1 MFGIVPAEVFAPMVF
16 CKQCKQK
23 VEVCPHFVDS
33 IAAEKVQVVDERI
46 DWLAYREEDRIL
58 EIAYKNGQVWQL
70 SPVPPAIY
78 GEIRDTT
85 LWSFVKFIAQRYKA
99 APVKTGL
106 QAIKVPE
113 SEKCRDCG
121 ADMTEMQRVPNAEK
135 ICMKVRW
142 SCSSGCRRQ
151 IWREY
156 ALRYSGQWRD

>member
-1 MFGIVPAEVFAPMVF
+1 MAVY
-16 CKQCKQK
+16 CKECQQK
-23 VEVCPHFVDS
+23 VDVCSHFVDS
-33 IAAEKVQVVDERI
+33 IQAPKVRVVDERI
-46 DWLAYREEDRIL
+46 DWLAYREEDRIM

-113 SEKCRDCG
+113 TEKCRDCG
-121 ADMTEMQRVPNAEK
+121 AQMTLGERVPNPGK
-135 ICMKVRW
+135 ISVRVLW
-142 SCSSGCRRQ
+142 KCSSGCRRQ

-156 ALRYSGQWRD
+156 RLRYSGQWLG